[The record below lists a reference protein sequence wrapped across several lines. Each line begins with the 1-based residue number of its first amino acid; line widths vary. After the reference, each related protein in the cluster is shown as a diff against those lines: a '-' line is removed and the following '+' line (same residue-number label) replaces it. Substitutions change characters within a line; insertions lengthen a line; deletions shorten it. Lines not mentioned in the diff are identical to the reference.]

1 MRFTGTIGPFNPNG
15 YFLLSGENTYS
26 ILQKLYKGF
35 MRIELLPDIRVVIYY
50 FLVDLRK
57 ILRINVKIVAVFIQ
71 HPAIPLIRTD

>member
-1 MRFTGTIGPFNPNG
+1 MRFTGTIGTFNPNG